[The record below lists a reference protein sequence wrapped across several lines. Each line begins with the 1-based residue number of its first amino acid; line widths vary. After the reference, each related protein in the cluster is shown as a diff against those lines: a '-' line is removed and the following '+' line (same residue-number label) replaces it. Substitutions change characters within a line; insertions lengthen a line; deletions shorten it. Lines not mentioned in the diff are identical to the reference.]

1 MATDYDAPRRNEA
14 DELGEDSLE
23 ELKARRAEAQSS
35 SVDVDE
41 TDFNENLELPGRGP
55 VQRGAHRPRAAQAG
69 GRVHLLAL
77 LPGAPPQP
85 AGDDPQRPAG
95 LPRLRAEGPRC
106 PPPRRPARALSGAV
120 PDVTEGNRPRSSRG
134 TCRRPRPVGGT
145 VGRGRRRGHRARVAA
160 RALAD
165 AVAGLLGR
173 DTPAGQPAGARRAA
187 AGARA
192 AAGVLADVVGAVAAA
207 ARSAADPRPG
217 TGPAGGAGSR
227 GWAPGGLLTDLLD
240 AAAPRLP
247 IRDRDRLRRAYPG
260 ASDAE
265 IADALVARA
274 TRLTGGIGAATGG
287 LAAAQWFAPPS
298 LVAVPLE
305 MGAQTVL
312 VAAVEV
318 VLVGELHELAG
329 RPPR

>member
-1 MATDYDAPRRNEA
+1 MAEHDPRTGTPR
-14 DELGEDSLE
+14 
-23 ELKARRAEAQSS
+23 
-35 SVDVDE
+35 DV
-41 TDFNENLELPGRGP
+41 
-55 VQRGAHRPRAAQAG
+55 
-69 GRVHLLAL
+69 
-77 LPGAPPQP
+77 PP
-85 AGDDPQRPAG
+85 
-95 LPRLRAEGPRC
+95 
-106 PPPRRPARALSGAV
+106 
-120 PDVTEGNRPRSSRG
+120 
-134 TCRRPRPVGGT
+134 PRPVGAAGEPVEGEI
-145 VGRGRRRGHRARVAA
+145 VGGESGLGAAA

-173 DTPAGQPAGARRAA
+173 EAPTGQSSSPRG

-192 AAGVLADVVGAVAAA
+192 AAGVLSDVVSAVAGAV
-207 ARSAADPRPG
+207 RSAGNPG
-217 TGPAGGAGSR
+217 GSDRSGRAEGGSR

-247 IRDRDRLRRAYPG
+247 VRDRERLRRAYPG

-274 TRLTGGIGAATGG
+274 TRLTGAVGAATGG

-298 LVAVPLE
+298 MVAVPLE
-305 MGAQTVL
+305 LGAQTVL

-329 RPPR
+329 RRAPGDARARAGAYLTSWTTQRAVGTPNSGGLFSVVGSVGAAALRRRMARRLARSTTSMAPLLVGATLAARGNRKATAALADRLRADLLLPPSTRPH